1 MFVPL
6 AEEGWLKDDVT
17 KQVAERYLA
26 ELKEKQVDALVLG
39 CTHYPLLRGVIGEVM
54 GEGVTLVN
62 PAYETAKELCSVLED
77 NRLLR
82 TSATPPVH
90 KFYVSDGAEKF
101 RRFANSILPCDHLE
115 VEDVAVKS
123 FE

>member
-1 MFVPL
+1 
-6 AEEGWLKDDVT
+6 
-17 KQVAERYLA
+17 
-26 ELKEKQVDALVLG
+26 
-39 CTHYPLLRGVIGEVM
+39 
-54 GEGVTLVN
+54 
-62 PAYETAKELCSVLED
+62 VLED
-77 NRLLR
+77 NHLLR
-82 TSATPPVH
+82 EAATPPVH

>member
-1 MFVPL
+1 
-6 AEEGWLKDDVT
+6 
-17 KQVAERYLA
+17 
-26 ELKEKQVDALVLG
+26 
-39 CTHYPLLRGVIGEVM
+39 M

-62 PAYETAKELCSVLED
+62 PAYETAKELRYVLED
-77 NRLLR
+77 NHLLNDGENQ
-82 TSATPPVH
+82 PVH

-101 RRFANSILPCDHLE
+101 RRFANTILPCDHLE

>member
-1 MFVPL
+1 L
-6 AEEGWLKDDVT
+6 EDK
-17 KQVAERYLA
+17 
-26 ELKEKQVDALVLG
+26 
-39 CTHYPLLRGVIGEVM
+39 HLLREA
-54 GEGVTLVN
+54 E
-62 PAYETAKELCSVLED
+62 S
-77 NRLLR
+77 
-82 TSATPPVH
+82 SPVH